1 MGVNMM
7 DFLNKDVV
15 SIKDFSRPELEKIF
29 STAERM
35 EERGYDKSL
44 LHGKRVGLLF
54 YEPSTRTRLSFDT
67 AAQGIG
73 ADTIWFAG
81 TEGTSVMK
89 GETLKDT
96 IETVA
101 NYVDAIVMR
110 HPFDGSARWAAEI
123 TTRRTQRGE
132 NKVPIISGGDGKNEH
147 PTQTMLDLYSILK
160 TQGKLDGLDIAMVGD
175 LKYGRTVHSLS
186 YALSMFNCRISFVA
200 PDMLQIPDHV
210 TSFLNGKCIPFR
222 KCSKIEDTM
231 GTADIV
237 YMTRIQKERFSD
249 ENEYNKVKGLY
260 KIDQKMLQLAKPT
273 MKLMHPLPRVDEIA
287 IDADDDARAYY
298 FKEAGNGVP
307 VRAALL
313 SLVMGAVA

>member
-1 MGVNMM
+1 M
-7 DFLNKDVV
+7 DFKHRDVV

-29 STAERM
+29 ETAEGM
-35 EERGYDKSL
+35 ERKGYDKSL
-44 LHGKRVGLLF
+44 LSGKSVGLLF

-67 AAQGIG
+67 AAQRLG

-81 TEGTSVMK
+81 VEGTSVMK

-101 NYVDAIVMR
+101 NYADAIVMR
-110 HPFDGSARWAAEI
+110 HPYDGSARWAAEV
-123 TTRRTQRGE
+123 TTARAKRGE
-132 NKVPIISGGDGKNEH
+132 AKVPIVSGGDGKNEH
-147 PTQTMLDLYSILK
+147 PTQTMLDLYSMVR
-160 TQGKLDGLDIAMVGD
+160 TQGRIDGLDIAMVGD

-186 YALSMFNCRISFVA
+186 YALSMYDCRIHYVA

-210 TSFLNGKCIPFR
+210 ASFLSSKSVAFTKHSKLEEVMGK
-222 KCSKIEDTM
+222 
-231 GTADIV
+231 ADIV
-237 YMTRIQKERFSD
+237 YMTRIQKERFPD

-260 KIDQKMLQLAKPT
+260 RVNREMLAKAKPN
-273 MKLMHPLPRVDEIA
+273 MRLMHPLPRVDEIA
-287 IDADDDARAYY
+287 IDSDLDARAYY

-313 SLVMGAVA
+313 ALVMGAVQ